1 MKKEAD
7 GEELLDL
14 DSGKGGHAAGI
25 AGAIALAAVVGL
37 GVGLLAAPQT
47 GERTR
52 KALKKRLSA
61 IGEDIEE
68 GLEEFEERSRPA
80 RKMLRKRAEHLRD
93 RGEKAWEEIEER
105 LEELE
110 HGRDDHSSGLVSLL
124 TVAAGLAA
132 TYFLTSDQAAPTR
145 AKVRD
150 AASNLRERA
159 TDQWDRF
166 QERRHSNG
174 GASESK
180 PQTEAPTG
188 GTGSPES

>member
-7 GEELLDL
+7 QEELLDL
-14 DSGKGGHAAGI
+14 DSRGGGHTAGI
-25 AGAIALAAVVGL
+25 VGAIALAAVVGL
-37 GVGLLAAPQT
+37 GVGLLAAPQA

-52 KALKKRLSA
+52 KALKKRLASL
-61 IGEDIEE
+61 GDD
-68 GLEEFEERSRPA
+68 LEESLGEIEERSRPA
-80 RKMLRKRAEHLRD
+80 RKMLRQRAELLRD
-93 RGEKAWEEIEER
+93 RGEQAWEEIEER
-105 LEELE
+105 LEQLE
-110 HGRDDHSSGLVSLL
+110 HRHDDRSSGLGNLL
-124 TVAAGLAA
+124 TFAAGLAG

-159 TDQWDRF
+159 TDRWDRF

-180 PQTEAPTG
+180 SQTEAQPG
-188 GTGSPES
+188 GIS